1 MTHLSVNVNKIAL
14 LRNAR
19 DIGIPSVLQ
28 SVEIALEAGAHGITV
43 HPRPDQRHIRNSDVY
58 EISKLLNSWKN
69 IEFNIEGNP
78 FEKPLLDLARY
89 VLPSQCTLV
98 PDSPNAWTSDHGW
111 DINKDATR
119 LIPVINELK
128 KLGIRVSLF
137 MDPDPEA
144 IELAVSLGI
153 DRIELYTEPYAKAF
167 ATDLESAVLS
177 KYVESASV
185 AQSSGV
191 LINAGHDLN
200 LINLFKFLNTVE
212 NVQEVSIG
220 HALIADALVLGL
232 DAAVKKYLLLMKSC

>member
-1 MTHLSVNVNKIAL
+1 
-14 LRNAR
+14 
-19 DIGIPSVLQ
+19 
-28 SVEIALEAGAHGITV
+28 
-43 HPRPDQRHIRNSDVY
+43 
-58 EISKLLNSWKN
+58 
-69 IEFNIEGNP
+69 
-78 FEKPLLDLARY
+78 
-89 VLPSQCTLV
+89 
-98 PDSPNAWTSDHGW
+98 
-111 DINKDATR
+111 
-119 LIPVINELK
+119 
-128 KLGIRVSLF
+128 

>member
-1 MTHLSVNVNKIAL
+1 
-14 LRNAR
+14 
-19 DIGIPSVLQ
+19 
-28 SVEIALEAGAHGITV
+28 
-43 HPRPDQRHIRNSDVY
+43 
-58 EISKLLNSWKN
+58 
-69 IEFNIEGNP
+69 
-78 FEKPLLDLARY
+78 
-89 VLPSQCTLV
+89 LV